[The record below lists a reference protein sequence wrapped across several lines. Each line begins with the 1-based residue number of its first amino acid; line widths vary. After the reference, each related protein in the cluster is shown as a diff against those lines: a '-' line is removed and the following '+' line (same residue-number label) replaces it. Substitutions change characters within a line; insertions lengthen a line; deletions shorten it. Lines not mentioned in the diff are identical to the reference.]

1 MNANSLASLE
11 GSILTPNGWVT
22 GKVELAGSAISA
34 IKGRT
39 TAAGAKP
46 RGPFVLPGFIDLHVH
61 AGGGGDWQGGEEG
74 VRTFVRYHT
83 SCGTTVI
90 APTTAIGPV
99 PVIEKS
105 LSAIASI
112 AAVRLPG
119 EAVVLGAHLE
129 GPFINPLKPGAMEA
143 SLILEGDA
151 ALARSWAEKFKIV
164 IATVAPEVP
173 GGHDVIKALAERGG
187 RVQIGHSVAT
197 PLMAEEA
204 FHCGCSGFTHLFNA
218 MSQMEHRSPGV
229 AAYALAKG
237 RFAEIISDL
246 VHVDATVLL
255 AAYRAIPRL
264 YAITDATAA
273 GMPDGTFEWG
283 GRRLIKKGRRVTLE
297 NGTTLAG
304 SAITM
309 LDAFRNLISL
319 GLSLEQAAEMTS
331 ARQAEYLGLQ
341 DVGWI
346 GPGARACLIKLDEDL
361 RLQGVWVDG
370 ESITPASE
378 CTVSVISQARP
389 ELFSAQARSEGGA
402 YPMRYVT
409 TERRGMSRKEPGPR
423 G

>member
-1 MNANSLASLE
+1 M
-11 GSILTPNGWVT
+11 
-22 GKVELAGSAISA
+22 
-34 IKGRT
+34 
-39 TAAGAKP
+39 
-46 RGPFVLPGFIDLHVH
+46 
-61 AGGGGDWQGGEEG
+61 
-74 VRTFVRYHT
+74 RYHT

-105 LSAIASI
+105 LSAITSI
-112 AAVRLPG
+112 AAARRPG

-129 GPFINPLKPGAMEA
+129 GPFINPLKPGAMEV

-151 ALARSWAEKFKIV
+151 ALAQKLGREVAKSWAEKFKIV
-164 IATVAPEVP
+164 IATVAPEIP
-173 GGHDVIKALAERGG
+173 GGHDVIRALAERGC
-187 RVQIGHSVAT
+187 RVQIGHSIAT
-197 PLMAEEA
+197 SLMAEEA

-264 YAITDATAA
+264 YAITDASAA

-283 GRRLIKKGRRVTLE
+283 GRRVIKKGQRITLE

-341 DVGWI
+341 DVGRI
-346 GPGARACLIKLDEDL
+346 EPGARACLVKLDENL

-370 ESITPASE
+370 ESIAPAS
-378 CTVSVISQARP
+378 
-389 ELFSAQARSEGGA
+389 
-402 YPMRYVT
+402 
-409 TERRGMSRKEPGPR
+409 
-423 G
+423 

>member
-1 MNANSLASLE
+1 MTANYPASPE

-22 GKVELAGSAISA
+22 GKVEIAGQRISA
-34 IKGRT
+34 VDGRM
-39 TAAGAKP
+39 TAAGARPK
-46 RGPFVLPGFIDLHVH
+46 GPFVLPGFIDLHVH
-61 AGGGGDWQGGEEG
+61 GGGGGDWQGGEDG

-90 APTTAIGPV
+90 APTTTLGPV

-105 LSAIASI
+105 LTAITAI

-143 SLILEGDA
+143 SFILEGDA
-151 ALARSWAEKFKIV
+151 DLARSWAEKFKIV
-164 IATVAPEVP
+164 IATLAPEVP
-173 GGHDVIKALAERGG
+173 GGLDVTKALAERGC
-187 RVQIGHSVAT
+187 RVQIGHSIAT
-197 PLMAEEA
+197 PPVIEEA

-237 RFAEIISDL
+237 RFAEIITDL
-246 VHVDATVLL
+246 VHVDAIVIL

-283 GRRLIKKGRRVTLE
+283 GRRVIKKGQRITLE
-297 NGTTLAG
+297 DRTTLDG

-319 GLSLEQAAEMTS
+319 GFSLEQAAEMTS

-341 DVGWI
+341 DVGRI
-346 GPGARACLIKLDEDL
+346 EPGARACLVKLDEDL

-370 ESITPASE
+370 ESIAPAD
-378 CTVSVISQARP
+378 
-389 ELFSAQARSEGGA
+389 
-402 YPMRYVT
+402 
-409 TERRGMSRKEPGPR
+409 
-423 G
+423 

>member
-1 MNANSLASLE
+1 MTANSPVAPE
-11 GSILTPNGWVT
+11 GSILTPTGWVT
-22 GKVELAGSAISA
+22 GKVEFAGHTISA
-34 IKGRT
+34 VDGQM
-39 TAAGAKP
+39 TAAGKKP
-46 RGPFVLPGFIDLHVH
+46 KGPFVLPGFIDLHVH
-61 AGGGGDWQGGEEG
+61 GGGGGDWQGGEEG

-105 LSAIASI
+105 LSAITSI

-129 GPFINPLKPGAMEA
+129 GPFINPLKPGAMPA

-173 GGHDVIKALAERGG
+173 GGLDVTKALAERGC
-187 RVQIGHSVAT
+187 RVQIGHSIAP
-197 PLMAEEA
+197 PLVTEEA

-218 MSQMEHRSPGV
+218 MSQVEHRSPGV

-237 RFAEIISDL
+237 RFAEIITDL
-246 VHVDATVLL
+246 VHVDATVIL

-283 GRRLIKKGRRVTLE
+283 GRRVIKKGQRITLE
-297 NGTTLAG
+297 NRTTLAG
-304 SAITM
+304 SAIAM

-341 DVGWI
+341 DVGRI
-346 GPGARACLIKLDEDL
+346 EPGARACLVKLDEDL

-370 ESITPASE
+370 ESIAPAS
-378 CTVSVISQARP
+378 
-389 ELFSAQARSEGGA
+389 
-402 YPMRYVT
+402 
-409 TERRGMSRKEPGPR
+409 
-423 G
+423 

>member
-1 MNANSLASLE
+1 MTAHYSVSPE
-11 GSILTPNGWVT
+11 GSILTTNGWVT
-22 GKVELAGSAISA
+22 GKVKFAGRTISA
-34 IKGRT
+34 VDGQM

-46 RGPFVLPGFIDLHVH
+46 KGPFVLPGFIDLHVH
-61 AGGGGDWQGGEEG
+61 GGGGGDWQGGEEG

-99 PVIEKS
+99 SVIEKS
-105 LSAIASI
+105 LSAITAI
-112 AAVRLPG
+112 AALRLPG

-129 GPFINPLKPGAMEA
+129 GPFINPLKPGAMAA

-173 GGHDVIKALAERGG
+173 GGLTVTRALAEMGC
-187 RVQIGHSVAT
+187 RVQIGHSIAT
-197 PLMAEEA
+197 PLLAEEA

-237 RFAEIISDL
+237 RFAEIITDL
-246 VHVDATVLL
+246 EHVDATVVL

-283 GRRLIKKGRRVTLE
+283 SRRVIKKGRRITLE
-297 NGTTLAG
+297 NRTTLAG

-331 ARQAEYLGLQ
+331 TRQAEYLGLQ
-341 DVGWI
+341 NLGRI
-346 GPGARACLIKLDEDL
+346 EPGARACLVKLDEDL

-370 ESITPASE
+370 ESIAPA
-378 CTVSVISQARP
+378 
-389 ELFSAQARSEGGA
+389 F
-402 YPMRYVT
+402 
-409 TERRGMSRKEPGPR
+409 
-423 G
+423 

>member
-1 MNANSLASLE
+1 M
-11 GSILTPNGWVT
+11 
-22 GKVELAGSAISA
+22 
-34 IKGRT
+34 

-46 RGPFVLPGFIDLHVH
+46 KGPFVLPGFIDLHVH
-61 AGGGGDWQGGEEG
+61 GGGGGDWQGGEEG
-74 VRTFVRYHT
+74 VRTFVHFHT

-90 APTTAIGPV
+90 APTTAIGPI

-105 LSAIASI
+105 LSAITSI
-112 AAVRLPG
+112 AAARLPG

-151 ALARSWAEKFKIV
+151 ARARGWAEKFEIV

-173 GGHDVIKALAERGG
+173 GGHDVIKALAERGC
-187 RVQIGHSVAT
+187 RVQIGHSIAT
-197 PLMAEEA
+197 PLMTEEA

-218 MSQMEHRSPGV
+218 MSQVEHRSPGV

-264 YAITDATAA
+264 YAVTDATAA

-283 GRRLIKKGRRVTLE
+283 GRRVIKKGQRITLE

-319 GLSLEQAAEMTS
+319 GLSLEQAA
-331 ARQAEYLGLQ
+331 
-341 DVGWI
+341 I
-346 GPGARACLIKLDEDL
+346 I
-361 RLQGVWVDG
+361 
-370 ESITPASE
+370 
-378 CTVSVISQARP
+378 
-389 ELFSAQARSEGGA
+389 
-402 YPMRYVT
+402 
-409 TERRGMSRKEPGPR
+409 
-423 G
+423 

>member
-1 MNANSLASLE
+1 MTAHSPESPE
-11 GSILTPNGWVT
+11 GSILTPKGWVT
-22 GKVELAGSAISA
+22 GKVQFDGHAISA
-34 IKGRT
+34 VDGRT
-39 TAAGAKP
+39 TSAAAKP
-46 RGPFVLPGFIDLHVH
+46 KAPFVLPGFIDLHVH
-61 AGGGGDWQGGEEG
+61 GGGGGDWQGGEEG
-74 VRTFVRYHT
+74 IRAFVRYHT
-83 SCGTTVI
+83 SFGTTVI

-99 PVIEKS
+99 PIIEKS
-105 LSAIASI
+105 LSAITSI
-112 AAVRLPG
+112 AAMRLPG

-129 GPFINPLKPGAMEA
+129 GPFINPLKPGAMEV

-151 ALARSWAEKFKIV
+151 ALARSWVEKFKIV
-164 IATVAPEVP
+164 IATVAAEVP
-173 GGHDVIKALAERGG
+173 GGLDVTKALAERGV
-187 RVQIGHSVAT
+187 RVQIGHSIAT
-197 PLMAEEA
+197 PLVTEEA
-204 FHCGCSGFTHLFNA
+204 IHCGCSGFTHLFNT

-283 GRRLIKKGRRVTLE
+283 GRRVIKKGQRITLE

-341 DVGWI
+341 DVGRI
-346 GPGARACLIKLDEDL
+346 EPGARACLVKLDEDL

-370 ESITPASE
+370 ESIAPAS
-378 CTVSVISQARP
+378 
-389 ELFSAQARSEGGA
+389 
-402 YPMRYVT
+402 
-409 TERRGMSRKEPGPR
+409 
-423 G
+423 